1 VNALPHLTGTESNE
15 SSLEEKEAIMYGIEI
30 AETDHSVLVR
40 LDKDILSRE
49 TIDRTI
55 DRIKEGEDLDY
66 SHVGYVSD
74 EEQAD
79 LEAILNAMTD
89 EDKEIVRTIYIADD
103 GKRD

>member
-1 VNALPHLTGTESNE
+1 
-15 SSLEEKEAIMYGIEI
+15 MYGIEI

-55 DRIKEGEDLDY
+55 DRLKEGEDLDY

-103 GKRD
+103 GK

>member
-1 VNALPHLTGTESNE
+1 MH
-15 SSLEEKEAIMYGIEI
+15 GIEI

-49 TIDRTI
+49 TIDETI
-55 DRIKEGEDLDY
+55 DRLNRIDDLDF
-66 SHVGYVSD
+66 SHIGYVSD

-89 EDKEIVRTIYIADD
+89 EDKEIVYSHHVDFHE
-103 GKRD
+103 